1 MYMINNLIDDV
12 VTKKLKTVL
21 AMGEHGGTKY
31 SDIVVKDG
39 NIMIKNLYARPEEI
53 TKKLAAKHLPVVARL
68 VHCKNVEI
76 HVPWLHFSSGFVE
89 VIVDELVILLQPNER
104 EPDLE
109 ELRRAKEE
117 AIIAATKAI
126 VQRQQ
131 RAAGE
136 KKKGGLMEKLKGQVL
151 DANVKVKISN
161 VHVRYEHF
169 AGDAGGF
176 AMGLLLRSMT
186 VKRDGGGDADAS
198 TDVTEILVDETG
210 AYCSTHSVEALASED
225 DATSGA
231 KAKAP
236 PAAFFQKQEAVIG
249 RMRAEEAAL
258 RGRTAADAWL
268 VPPVRIAGV
277 MRHSGGE
284 GGQPL
289 SHLTLAVPPLT
300 VAASDHQLAALIQLS
315 VAQKRHKLHAA
326 YLLHKPPKLGRPRR
340 GASAR
345 AHWQAAGRAVA
356 TQLGVKRPPPPLVM
370 LEQKVHYMSLI
381 GQMVRASPADEV
393 DDVDELGPD
402 GKART
407 HLSAAARGELL
418 KLEDSLGA
426 QLLAWW
432 RLLGVIKAR
441 ETGGGGDEGKKK
453 KERSGIF
460 GRIGGRQH
468 KKGAN
473 LGLDDKQAEEL
484 ASTVSSKKTGTATLL
499 AGKEAGYVH
508 AVAAFS
514 VERVTVQLRAVGG
527 TADALRIELGGVEVM
542 RRSSLHRGAI
552 VELGMREFAVVG
564 TAAKEVPLLRVS
576 SEAPAVARARAPA
589 PATTTLSTVTEA
601 PPPRGGTFVAPPPA
615 ATTPAKSAPRRD
627 SSPSRR
633 KVASL
638 FSSRKQKGRARRGE
652 PPPAAAPPPRPPPRG
667 GGGARGGGT
676 AGRRRRQAVVARGGA
691 GGARQNVQSR
701 RRLHAAQRAAGRGGP
716 RGLHLRRGRVGARA
730 RLLRPGRGR
739 AARFGGVV
747 DGDDTEGLP
756 EAAPRDRGDAQTAV
770 VRTAAAPRTC
780 GAAAIL
786 TAPSRP
792 LLTPRAPRPP
802 SAAGGRSRR
811 RSSARSAR
819 RSRRSSSPPASTSST
834 SGWAAPPSASST
846 PMPRGPRRPSS
857 TTS

>member
-1 MYMINNLIDDV
+1 MAMYMINNLIDDV

-345 AHWQAAGRAVA
+345 GYWQAAGRAVA

-418 KLEDSLGA
+418 KMEDSLGA

-441 ETGGGGDEGKKK
+441 ETGGHGDEGKKK

-527 TADALRIELGGVEVM
+527 AADALRIELGGVEVM

-576 SEAPAVARARAPA
+576 SEAPAVAPAPAPA

-601 PPPRGGTFVAPPPA
+601 PSSAEAKNGGFQPAA

-638 FSSRKQKGRARRGE
+638 FSSRKQKGTSSARGE
-652 PPPAAAPPPRPPPRG
+652 PPPAATTTTAPTATAAAAAPAAAAAAAEG
-667 GGGARGGGT
+667 GGKPSWHEAARVVRVRMFKADADCTLPNELQVEVAHVGSTYDAAAWGRARDYFAPAEDVQLGSAVSST
-676 AGRRRRQAVVARGGA
+676 ATIRKGYPKLLRVIAGMLKQPWCGRRRRLEPA
-691 GGARQNVQSR
+691 GQ
-701 RRLHAAQRAAGRGGP
+701 
-716 RGLHLRRGRVGARA
+716 
-730 RLLRPGRGR
+730 
-739 AARFGGVV
+739 
-747 DGDDTEGLP
+747 
-756 EAAPRDRGDAQTAV
+756 
-770 VRTAAAPRTC
+770 
-780 GAAAIL
+780 
-786 TAPSRP
+786 
-792 LLTPRAPRPP
+792 
-802 SAAGGRSRR
+802 R
-811 RSSARSAR
+811 RSSQLPLAR
-819 RSRRSSSPPASTSST
+819 SSPPAPR
-834 SGWAAPPSASST
+834 APLLPQVDAREGDHRRV
-846 PMPRGPRRPSS
+846 PHVALGVRRPPRLPRLRLPDGRRHPPPRQP
-857 TTS
+857 